1 LAGMM
6 DMLAAA
12 GVDGAG
18 AKAAPATA
26 ALASASI
33 TPSAL
38 AADSAVPL
46 VDGAAG
52 SGAPL
57 GDGADSGASGD
68 GWGGVPAVAGPVIGS
83 AEMRP
88 AGLLSAVEVAVAGG
102 AALDEAT
109 GGAVLAAVTGGVVVA
124 DVTLEPTRLVSVT
137 VGTAGAAVA
146 GAFACSPP
154 EAKSSGTK
162 LNPPAKSKMCCMAI
176 VTTTCAAP
184 SRGQARPQAILSVIP
199 RCNGGLRMVTM
210 RRRTWPKQRP
220 LGADF

>member
-1 LAGMM
+1 M

-12 GVDGAG
+12 DVDDAG

-26 ALASASI
+26 ALASTSI
-33 TPSAL
+33 TPPAL
-38 AADSAVPL
+38 TAGSGGPL
-46 VDGAAG
+46 VEGTAG

-57 GDGADSGASGD
+57 GEGAERGASGE

-124 DVTLEPTRLVSVT
+124 DVTLELARLVSVT
-137 VGTAGAAVA
+137 VATAGAAVA
-146 GAFACSPP
+146 GALSSRPP
-154 EAKSSGTK
+154 EMKSSGTK
-162 LNPPAKSKMCCMAI
+162 LSPPAKRKMCCMAI
-176 VTTTCAAP
+176 VTTTCA
-184 SRGQARPQAILSVIP
+184 G
-199 RCNGGLRMVTM
+199 
-210 RRRTWPKQRP
+210 
-220 LGADF
+220 